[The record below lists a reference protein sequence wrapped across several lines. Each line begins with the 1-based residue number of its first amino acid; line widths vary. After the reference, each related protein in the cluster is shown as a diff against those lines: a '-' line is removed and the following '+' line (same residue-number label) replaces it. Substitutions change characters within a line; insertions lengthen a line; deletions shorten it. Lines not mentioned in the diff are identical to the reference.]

1 MQAART
7 WKIFVILLL
16 TGVVSPLS
24 TAQPRFL
31 RDMKS
36 KKVVVGSTAVFE
48 CIFTGNPKPKVEW
61 FKNSTRIAKGKHG
74 RFNVNDQ
81 LLIIL
86 GVRFDDAGTYS
97 CRVSNALGMKQQ
109 IAKLAVVSG
118 I

>member
-1 MQAART
+1 
-7 WKIFVILLL
+7 
-16 TGVVSPLS
+16 
-24 TAQPRFL
+24 
-31 RDMKS
+31 MKS

-61 FKNSTRIAKGKHG
+61 FKNNTRIAKGKNG

-86 GVRFDDAGTYS
+86 GVQFDDAGTYS

-118 I
+118 MLMFFSLTILLSFVLFTSISLDSLALWVAVG